1 MTTTTTT
8 SKKPGRPRKVKVDTQ
23 IKELPRNP
31 LAFEVLDLASK
42 QRSVSKK
49 IEVLQKYQDLS
60 LKMLFIWNF
69 YEELINIFNIE
80 LSKPFDNQ
88 MFTPT
93 QILNDYIKKKLNEDL
108 KITPHELGIELNNSL
123 ILWGIEK
130 AKFFNDKST

>member
-1 MTTTTTT
+1 M
-8 SKKPGRPRKVKVDTQ
+8 SYQ
-23 IKELPRNP
+23 ITEL
-31 LAFEVLDLASK
+31 
-42 QRSVSKK
+42 VSQ
-49 IEVLQKYQDLS
+49 IINGLQTYLEKNQ
-60 LKMLFIWNF
+60 IQVEENF

-93 QILNDYIKKKLNEDL
+93 QILNDYIKNKLNEDL
-108 KITPHELGIELNNSL
+108 KITPHELGIEVNNSL